1 MASLYGKRKARYPA
15 DLQKIYKAVI
25 SSLTPV
31 IYMRKFKERLLRIM
45 QQRSNEK
52 VAMLSKE
59 YLRARP
65 EEKESIMAGI
75 EIEKWLSEV
84 CDYCL
89 N

>member
-1 MASLYGKRKARYPA
+1 M
-15 DLQKIYKAVI
+15 QKIYKAGALSL
-25 SSLTPV
+25 SSV